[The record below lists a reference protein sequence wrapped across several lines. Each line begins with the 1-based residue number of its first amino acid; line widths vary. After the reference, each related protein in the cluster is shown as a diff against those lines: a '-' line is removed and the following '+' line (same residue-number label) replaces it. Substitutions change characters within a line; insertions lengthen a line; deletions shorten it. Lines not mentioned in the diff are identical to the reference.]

1 MTFKP
6 ACTIELDIKGLRF
19 LYNVIKT
26 AHENWPPENTD
37 SNEVQF
43 LADMKSKLYGCI
55 MEYVFEE
62 H

>member
-6 ACTIELDIKGLRF
+6 ACTIELDIRGLRF
-19 LYNVIKT
+19 LYNTIKSV
-26 AHENWPPENTD
+26 HEQWPPEDTD
-37 SNEVQF
+37 SSEVEF